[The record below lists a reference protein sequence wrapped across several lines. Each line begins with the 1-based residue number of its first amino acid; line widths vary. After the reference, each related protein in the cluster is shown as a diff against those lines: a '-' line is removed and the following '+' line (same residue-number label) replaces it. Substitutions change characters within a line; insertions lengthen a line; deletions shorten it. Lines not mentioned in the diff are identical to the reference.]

1 LRGQMVIEAITACR
15 GMLGERFKA
24 ITFKVRGPVWIAKV
38 RFILMAIATFG

>member
-24 ITFKVRGPVWIAKV
+24 ITLKVRTPVWTVKV
-38 RFILMAIATFG
+38 RFILLAIATFG